1 MKKKPNLKKNMRVM
15 LGVFCCLFVL
25 LGTYLLYSTVVYGDQ
40 WFTTPYNPRISASK
54 NIENAGTIYDRNG
67 VALAYTENGERKYA
81 ESEDVRRAVSH
92 IVGDIYGKS
101 LGAETLYAKYLY
113 GYDQNVVDKFNSAQ
127 SGQKGGDVYLTI
139 DSDLSEYIY
148 DNMSVGPGAVV
159 LMNYETGEI
168 LASVSK
174 PTFDS
179 NTAKDDTE
187 ESGAKFVNRV
197 TQGLYPPGSTMKILT
212 TAAAIENGVT
222 DMEFECTGEDIIE
235 GQRVTCTSVHGRVG
249 LETAFEKSCNIYF
262 GRLAAELGDDIMLE
276 TANEFAYN
284 YNFQFPNLTLYNS
297 QFEVSGNMGDLAWAG
312 IGQYNDLVTP
322 MHNMLIAAGV
332 ANGGTVMQPNTLKD
346 VRYGGV
352 SSYTY
357 TPTAFRSIMPQDV
370 AAQIAGY
377 MRNTVESGTATSA
390 NIGNATVCG
399 KTGTAEYVE
408 DGETKN
414 HSWFVGYVQDAAHP
428 LAIAVIGEGEGFG
441 SEYAT
446 PLAGKILEHAIDMG
460 Y

>member
-174 PTFDS
+174 PTFDP

-249 LETAFEKSCNIYF
+249 LETAFE
-262 GRLAAELGDDIMLE
+262 
-276 TANEFAYN
+276 
-284 YNFQFPNLTLYNS
+284 
-297 QFEVSGNMGDLAWAG
+297 
-312 IGQYNDLVTP
+312 
-322 MHNMLIAAGV
+322 LI
-332 ANGGTVMQPNTLKD
+332 
-346 VRYGGV
+346 
-352 SSYTY
+352 YTY
-357 TPTAFRSIMPQDV
+357 LVRT
-370 AAQIAGY
+370 
-377 MRNTVESGTATSA
+377 
-390 NIGNATVCG
+390 
-399 KTGTAEYVE
+399 
-408 DGETKN
+408 
-414 HSWFVGYVQDAAHP
+414 
-428 LAIAVIGEGEGFG
+428 
-441 SEYAT
+441 
-446 PLAGKILEHAIDMG
+446 GKITLEKCFELMSYNCADIFGIEGGEIVNFEKANLAVFNLNQREKINPKTFVSQGKSTPFEGWWAMG
-460 Y
+460 RCVMTVADGQIVYREGL